1 MFKGLSWIS
10 KTMLFLNVVLVFTT
24 LIAYLLPF
32 LAPKWFP
39 VLSVLTLFLPLFLV
53 FNLLFFLYWFIQFK
67 KYIFVS
73 GIALLLGITFINKFY
88 NLNQTV
94 LPKLDSDFTI
104 MSYNVR
110 LFNKFNW
117 YTKANIPKEIS
128 KLVDEKQPD
137 ILCIQEYTDLE
148 QTRFSEYKFKQIFK
162 EGKNIIVGN
171 AIFSKYKIIEKG
183 KITFPE
189 SNNNVVYA
197 DIIKEKDTLR
207 IYSMHLQSI
216 KISTDLDDEDIQQM
230 DENKSRAILR
240 RISKAFKK
248 QQIQAELIKQH
259 YQECKYKKI
268 ICGDMNN
275 SAFSYVYRTIKGSM
289 EDAFESNGS
298 GFGKTYNFKY
308 YPARIDYILVDKKMQ
323 VKEFETLNDFY
334 NSDHF
339 PLLARINCSKEE
351 L

>member
-1 MFKGLSWIS
+1 MDKDSDAARKRPIG
-10 KTMLFLNVVLVFTT
+10 TT
-24 LIAYLLPF
+24 GR
-32 LAPKWFP
+32 
-39 VLSVLTLFLPLFLV
+39 
-53 FNLLFFLYWFIQFK
+53 
-67 KYIFVS
+67 
-73 GIALLLGITFINKFY
+73 GIGITYAEKAERDGLRLADLDWKEKMAEFDGEDLEYLNKY
-88 NLNQTV
+88 RDQLLKMRVDLTV
-94 LPKLDSDFTI
+94 KMWEFRKD
-104 MSYNVR
+104 
-110 LFNKFNW
+110 
-117 YTKANIPKEIS
+117 NIPKQIAN
-128 KLVDEKQPD
+128 LVEEKQPD

-148 QTRFSEYKFKQIFK
+148 QTRFSKYKYNQIFR

-171 AIFSKYKIIEKG
+171 AIFSKYKIINKG
-183 KITFPE
+183 KITFPD
-189 SNNNVVYA
+189 SNNNVVFA
-197 DIIKEKDTLR
+197 DILKDRDTLR

-216 KISTDLDDEDIQQM
+216 KISTDIEDEDIQRM
-230 DENKSRAILR
+230 DENKTRAILR

-259 YQECKYKKI
+259 YQDCEYKKI

-289 EDAFESNGS
+289 EDAFETNGS

-339 PLLARINCSKEE
+339 PLLARLNLSKE

>member
-1 MFKGLSWIS
+1 MLKGLSWIS
-10 KTMLFLNVVLVFTT
+10 KTMLLLNVVLVLTT
-24 LIAYLLPF
+24 LMAYLLPF

-39 VLSVLTLFLPLFLV
+39 ILSVLTLFLPLFLIL
-53 FNLLFFLYWFIQFK
+53 NLLFFIFWFIQFK
-67 KYIFVS
+67 KYIFIS

-88 NLNQTV
+88 NLKETV
-94 LPKLDSDFTI
+94 LPVSNSDFTI

-110 LFNKFNW
+110 LFNKFKW
-117 YTKANIPKEIS
+117 DLKANIPKQIAN
-128 KLVDEKQPD
+128 LVDEKKPD
-137 ILCIQEYTDLE
+137 ILCIQEYSDFE
-148 QTRFSEYKFKQIFK
+148 QTRFSNYKYQHIFK

-171 AIFSKYKIIEKG
+171 AIFSKYKIIDKG

-197 DIIKEKDTLR
+197 DIVKENDTLR
-207 IYSMHLQSI
+207 VYSMHLQSI
-216 KISTDLDDEDIQQM
+216 KISTAIDDEDIQQM
-230 DENKSRAILR
+230 DENKTRTILR
-240 RISKAFKK
+240 RISKAFTK

-259 YQECKYKKI
+259 YQDCKYKKV

-289 EDAFESNGS
+289 EDAFETNGA

-339 PLLARINCSKEE
+339 PLLARLNFSKEK